1 MEIQDALAMAA
12 LALDGA
18 PCEQHRAQTFA
29 VIPGIK
35 TRLLANAV
43 KASEADD
50 GTRNA
55 LFMLL
60 ALVMDLWRKNEY
72 VYMALAPFLDDARRL
87 SAADRRRAA
96 QIAAHAELL
105 FEHEQEEPVKWEERA
120 DDALALVHILLN
132 TGEMGLRGGTEQHH
146 MHALERLAGRER
158 IEREKAAV
166 KKKLEEYRRNEEESE
181 STAAPAERFL
191 EEPITAGESA
201 LGEKTDRH
209 PPSSRRATVSENP
222 MEQRLVIW
230 SGIPDGSLLEVRVEP
245 GDYTAEGHGRLKE
258 LTGAT
263 LIDVGT
269 AELVDR
275 PLVVTIS
282 RRSTLRL
289 LILLTYIM
297 PLPTEAVIRA
307 RVLTPDGEPVT
318 STEGIE
324 IEPFVGTYQGQA
336 GGDNF
341 EDELVLLVAGEQ

>member
-1 MEIQDALAMAA
+1 MDIHDALAMTAM
-12 LALDGA
+12 ALDGA
-18 PCEQHRAQTFA
+18 PCEQHRARTFA
-29 VIPGIK
+29 AVPGIQ

-43 KASEADD
+43 EASEADD
-50 GTRNA
+50 GTRDA

-72 VYMALAPFLDDARRL
+72 VYMALAPFLDETRSL
-87 SAADRRRAA
+87 STSDRRRAA

-105 FEHEQEEPVKWEERA
+105 FEHEHEEPVKWKERA
-120 DDALALVHILLN
+120 NDALALVHVLLN

-158 IEREKAAV
+158 IDREKAAI
-166 KKKLEEYRRNEEESE
+166 KKKLKDYRPMEEDESNAGNAEIEDPKTVSE
-181 STAAPAERFL
+181 SGP
-191 EEPITAGESA
+191 
-201 LGEKTDRH
+201 GEKTDRH

-258 LTGAT
+258 PNGVT

-269 AELVDR
+269 AELVDS

-282 RRSTLRL
+282 RRSSLRL
-289 LILLTYIM
+289 LILLTYIT
-297 PLPTEAVIRA
+297 PLLTEAVIRA
-307 RVLTPDGEPVT
+307 RVMTPDGEPVT

-324 IEPFVGTYQGQA
+324 IEPFVGTYQGQL